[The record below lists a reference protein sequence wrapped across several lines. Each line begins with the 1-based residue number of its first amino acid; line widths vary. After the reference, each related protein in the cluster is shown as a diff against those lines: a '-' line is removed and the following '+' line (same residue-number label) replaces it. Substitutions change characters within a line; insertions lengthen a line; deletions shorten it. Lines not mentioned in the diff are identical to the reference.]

1 MIANNKVLRPV
12 AVVGGVRLPFCR
24 QGTQYG
30 ELSTLDMLTEA
41 MRATV
46 EHFGLKGQVLGD
58 VALGTTFYPPSTW
71 NLAREAVLKS
81 GLDPRT
87 PAMGVQ
93 RACGTSLDA
102 AIVMA
107 QKIASGHIEAGIAGG
122 SESASNITLFYRPG
136 LSRAVLKMSQAK
148 TIGDRIGAWRG
159 ISANDF
165 KPGAPAAVEPSSGKS
180 MGQHCEMM
188 AKEWKISREAQD
200 ELALRSHTNG
210 VAAFQ
215 RGFYKDLVRP
225 FQGVERDN
233 NLRADTSLEKMGKLK
248 PSFDKTAAGTLTA
261 GNSSPLTDGAA
272 CVVLA
277 SEAWAKERGLP
288 VLAYLTDFDNAAIDL
303 RSEGLLMAPAYAV
316 STMLQ
321 RNKLALQAFDF
332 YEIHEAFA
340 AQVLCTLKAWESAD
354 FCRSRLGREAALGA
368 ISRDKLNVAGG
379 SVALGH
385 PFGATGARMV
395 ATLAKLLSEKGSGKG
410 LLSICTGGGMGTVA
424 ILER

>member
-1 MIANNKVLRPV
+1 M
-12 AVVGGVRLPFCR
+12 VGGVRLPFCR

-30 ELSTLDMLTEA
+30 ELSTLDMLAEA

-46 EHFGLKGQVLGD
+46 EHLGLKGQVLGD

-102 AIVMA
+102 AIVIA
-107 QKIASGHIEAGIAGG
+107 QKIASGHIESGIAGG

-136 LSRAVLKMSQAK
+136 LSRAFLKMSQAK
-148 TIGDRIGAWRG
+148 STMDYLAAWKG
-159 ISANDF
+159 ISPADF

-188 AKEWKISREAQD
+188 AQDWKITREAQD
-200 ELALRSHTNG
+200 ELALQSHRNG
-210 VAAFQ
+210 VSAYQ
-215 RGFYKDLVRP
+215 RGFYKDLVQP
-225 FQGVERDN
+225 FHGVERDN
-233 NLRADTSLEKMGKLK
+233 NLRSDTSPEKMAKLK
-248 PSFDKTAAGTLTA
+248 PAFEKSAVGTLTA
-261 GNSSPLTDGAA
+261 GNSSPLTDGAG
-272 CVVLA
+272 CVLLA
-277 SEAWAKERGLP
+277 SESWAKERGLP

-316 STMLQ
+316 SRMLT
-321 RNKLALQAFDF
+321 RNKLPLQAFDF

-340 AQVLCTLKAWESAD
+340 AQVLCTLKAWESAE
-354 FCRSRLGREAALGA
+354 FCRSRLGLEAPLGA

-385 PFGATGARMV
+385 PFGATGARLV
-395 ATLAKLLSEKGSGKG
+395 ATLAKLLAEKGSGKG
-410 LLSICTGGGMGTVA
+410 LISICTGGGMGTVA
-424 ILER
+424 MLER